1 MSETSDPYGPIHGRP
16 SFREHIDRGTFPAHG
31 LEPDEAYEL
40 LHTGLMLDGRET
52 LNLASFVTTWME
64 PQAEKLIHDTL
75 RKNHIDHEEYPAA
88 SLIEEACVHMLGDL
102 FNAPDPTAVVG
113 VATIG
118 SSEAI
123 MLGLLAHKRAW
134 RDRRQAA
141 GLPTDRPNVVFG
153 AETHVV
159 WDKFAN
165 YFDVEMRKIPMKP
178 DRFVLSA
185 DDVEAHVDENTIAVG
200 AVLGTTHIGEADPI
214 EEINDLLVRIK
225 AEKGWDIPLHVD
237 GASGAFIAPFAEPD
251 LRWDFR
257 LEQVASI
264 NASGHKYGLVY
275 PGVGWLIFRDA
286 SKLPEDL
293 VFSVNYLGGAQPTY
307 TFNFSRGSAMIQA
320 QMYNFLRLGR
330 SGYTSIVE
338 TMLANAR
345 FLNES
350 LEASGRFEILNP
362 GLAEPVVT
370 FTLKGDPGSTSTT
383 CRRGCART
391 AGSCPRTA
399 CRPTPRTVHLMRVV
413 VRLDLSRMMIEQLLR
428 DLFARLRR
436 ARGRAADAAS
446 RRRSPT
452 CGRRPRTPRP
462 TEQGAHRPGTSDVT
476 PTRPEDA
483 GPRTCPRDGACVST
497 PGPGPFVTH
506 ARARAPRRERGRV
519 ELAAAPQGTR
529 PASGA
534 AATVPARGGRAER
547 VELVDRRLFAIG
559 SICFALGSLP
569 AVLRRTSPAR
579 WSPATFFV
587 GSIFFT
593 SPPTCSTTSAPRA
606 RAGSLAGR
614 RGRARLA
621 SLVGWKPRRI
631 DFVGGD
637 RQLVGTVFFNI
648 TTFAATQA
656 DLPSP
661 RSGT

>member
-1 MSETSDPYGPIHGRP
+1 VSETSDPYGPIHGRA
-16 SFREHIDRGTFPAHG
+16 SFRDHVDRGTFPTHG
-31 LEPDEAYEL
+31 LDPDEAYEL

-64 PQAEKLIHDTL
+64 PQAERLIHDSI

-88 SLIEEACVHMLGDL
+88 SLVEEACVHMLGDL
-102 FNAPDPTAVVG
+102 FNAPDPAQVVG

-134 RDRRQAA
+134 RDRRRAA

-185 DDVEAHVDENTIAVG
+185 ADIEERVDENTIAVG
-200 AVLGTTHIGEADPI
+200 AVLGTTHVGEADPI

-237 GASGAFIAPFAEPD
+237 GASGAFIAPFSEPD

-264 NASGHKYGLVY
+264 NVSGHKYGLVY

-320 QMYNFLRLGR
+320 QMYNFVRLGR
-330 SGYTSIVE
+330 SGYHAIVE

-350 LEASGRFEILNP
+350 LEASGKFTILNP

-370 FTLKGDPGSTSTT
+370 FSIKGDPGFDVYHLS
-383 CRRGCART
+383 ARLREDGWIVP
-391 AGSCPRTA
+391 AYSLPPDA
-399 CRPTPRTVHLMRVV
+399 DDVHLMRVV
-413 VRLDLSRMMIEQLLR
+413 VRLDLSRLMIEMLLR
-428 DLFARLRR
+428 DLFAAWDALVAEQPVER
-436 ARGRAADAAS
+436 ARS
-446 RRRSPT
+446 KP
-452 CGRRPRTPRP
+452 
-462 TEQGAHRPGTSDVT
+462 DVW
-476 PTRPEDA
+476 
-483 GPRTCPRDGACVST
+483 
-497 PGPGPFVTH
+497 
-506 ARARAPRRERGRV
+506 
-519 ELAAAPQGTR
+519 
-529 PASGA
+529 
-534 AATVPARGGRAER
+534 
-547 VELVDRRLFAIG
+547 
-559 SICFALGSLP
+559 
-569 AVLRRTSPAR
+569 TSPAHAAAKSKAR
-579 WSPATFFV
+579 T
-587 GSIFFT
+587 GL
-593 SPPTCSTTSAPRA
+593 AP
-606 RAGSLAGR
+606 
-614 RGRARLA
+614 
-621 SLVGWKPRRI
+621 
-631 DFVGGD
+631 
-637 RQLVGTVFFNI
+637 
-648 TTFAATQA
+648 
-656 DLPSP
+656 
-661 RSGT
+661 